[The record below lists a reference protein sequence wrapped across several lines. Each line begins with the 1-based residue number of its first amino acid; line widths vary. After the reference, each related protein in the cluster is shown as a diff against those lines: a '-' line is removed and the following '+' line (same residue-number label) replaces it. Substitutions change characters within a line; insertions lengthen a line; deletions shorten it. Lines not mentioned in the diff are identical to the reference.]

1 MSDVIIEGL
10 NEIDRESL
18 MERLASE
25 LTLIGGEMGC
35 SVSGIAERTG
45 LDSDRL
51 HMIVSG
57 KRKMKWSE
65 YLSILFV
72 LWDDDRGRGLAEERG
87 YFPDALKRVMT
98 INRNNH
104 GQVNEE
110 I

>member
-1 MSDVIIEGL
+1 MNDVIIEGL
-10 NEIDRESL
+10 NEIDREAL

-25 LTLIGGEMGC
+25 LPWISGEMGC

-51 HMIVSG
+51 SMIVSG

-72 LWDDDRGRGLAEERG
+72 LWDDDRGRGIVEERE
-87 YFPDALKRVMT
+87 YFPDALKKVMT
-98 INRNNH
+98 INRNDH